1 MTFEIIIIKAD
12 TNPPGEPAIKKH
24 KAGRSFAS
32 FHMYINLYYIYIF
45 IIYILVVLHIDCLS
59 HTHRHV
65 ASSQQGLLSRL
76 QGLMRCMDFK
86 CMLCSDLHVQNCPC
100 QAAAIA
106 KSEATIYILIISAR
120 ECSLKFD
127 IFNANCN
134 HSPDCEARG
143 SRDQEKAHKVGVFR
157 SSGSISIC
165 ELLAV

>member
-1 MTFEIIIIKAD
+1 MFKTVLV
-12 TNPPGEPAIKKH
+12 
-24 KAGRSFAS
+24 RQQQLRRVRQ
-32 FHMYINLYYIYIF
+32 LY
-45 IIYILVVLHIDCLS
+45 
-59 HTHRHV
+59 
-65 ASSQQGLLSRL
+65 
-76 QGLMRCMDFK
+76 
-86 CMLCSDLHVQNCPC
+86 
-100 QAAAIA
+100 
-106 KSEATIYILIISAR
+106 IYILIISAR

>member
-1 MTFEIIIIKAD
+1 M
-12 TNPPGEPAIKKH
+12 
-24 KAGRSFAS
+24 
-32 FHMYINLYYIYIF
+32 
-45 IIYILVVLHIDCLS
+45 VLHIDCLS